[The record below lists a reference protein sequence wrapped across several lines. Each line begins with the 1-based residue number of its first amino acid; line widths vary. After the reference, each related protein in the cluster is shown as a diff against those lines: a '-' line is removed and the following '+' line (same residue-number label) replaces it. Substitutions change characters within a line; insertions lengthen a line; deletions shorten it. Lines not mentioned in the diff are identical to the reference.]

1 MDNENDILLTIYV
14 PTFNHEN
21 YIVKA
26 LDSILM
32 QETEYK
38 FEVLVGE
45 DCSTDSTREV
55 LKAYEAEHPGKLTV
69 FYREKNMYKSWPN
82 NAHDLKLRAKG
93 KYIVAL
99 EGDDFWT
106 DKHKLQKQL
115 SFLEAHPEYYA
126 VAHKCTVVGENNLP
140 NGEEYPSCTDKDYTF
155 SHFFSEVMPG
165 QLATLMYRN
174 FFKDEN
180 FDKTLLSIPI
190 PPGDRLLYFSLLCNG
205 KIFCMDDTM
214 SAYRHIVSYGTSF
227 SANFSFNYSTRKPWL
242 LSLRDYAKAHADKK
256 IVALVEYQFLNAI
269 IKAFAKKQITL
280 KEAFSDY
287 KIIKNKAKAI
297 LLLVKRIINKE
308 ILHKT
313 LYL

>member
-69 FYREKNMYKSWPN
+69 FYREKNMYKSSPN
-82 NAHDLKLRAKG
+82 NSHDLKLRAKG
-93 KYIVAL
+93 KYLIAL

-106 DKHKLQKQL
+106 DEFKLQKQID
-115 SFLEAHPEYYA
+115 FLEKHPEYYA
-126 VAHKCTVVGENNLP
+126 VSHKCTVVGEDGLP
-140 NGEEYPSCTDKDYTF
+140 NGEEYPSCQDAEYSFK
-155 SHFFSEVMPG
+155 HFFSEIMPG
-165 QLATLMYRN
+165 QLATVMYRN
-174 FFKDEN
+174 YMTDEN
-180 FDKTLLSIPI
+180 FDRSLLDKDLC
-190 PPGDRLLYFSLLCNG
+190 PGDRLMYFSLLCHG
-205 KIFCMDDTM
+205 KTYCMNETM
-214 SAYRHIVSYGTSF
+214 SAYRHITTHGSSF

-269 IKAFAKKQITL
+269 IKAFAKRQITL

-297 LLLVKRIINKE
+297 SLLVKRIINKE